1 MNNEDMSEII
11 NKFSSIINSS
21 KSEEANSST
30 SSDNSAN
37 SDNPSIS
44 PEAISNIIKMLG
56 QNNSN
61 NNENTDNSEN
71 NSMPN
76 IDIETILKFKTIFD
90 KMNSKDD
97 PRARLLRAL
106 KPYLKESRKE
116 KVEQYIQFFNISK
129 VIDLFGNASGGDVHK

>member
-1 MNNEDMSEII
+1 MNEDMSEIL

-21 KSEEANSST
+21 KSGEANSSI
-30 SSDNSAN
+30 SLNNSAN

-44 PEAISNIIKMLG
+44 PETISNMIKMLG
-56 QNNSN
+56 LNNSN
-61 NNENTDNSEN
+61 NTENTDNSEN

-129 VIDLFGNASGGDVHK
+129 VIDLFGNASGGDIHK

>member
-1 MNNEDMSEII
+1 MNEDMSEIL
-11 NKFSSIINSS
+11 NKFSSMLNSS
-21 KSEEANSST
+21 NNKEDESST
-30 SSDNSAN
+30 N

-44 PEAISNIIKMLG
+44 PETISNMIKMLG
-56 QNNSN
+56 ANNNSSD
-61 NNENTDNSEN
+61 NEESDNS
-71 NSMPN
+71 NSTPN

-97 PRARLLRAL
+97 PRAKLLRAL
-106 KPYLKESRKE
+106 KPYLKDSRKE

>member
-1 MNNEDMSEII
+1 MNEDMSEIL
-11 NKFSSIINSS
+11 NKFSAMMNSS
-21 KSEEANSST
+21 KNPETDSSNN
-30 SSDNSAN
+30 SDNSTK

-44 PEAISNIIKMLG
+44 PETISNMIKMLG
-56 QNNSN
+56 VNNSTN
-61 NNENTDNSEN
+61 NGNTSNDENSS
-71 NSMPN
+71 SMPN
-76 IDIETILKFKTIFD
+76 IDIETILKFKTVFD

-97 PRARLLRAL
+97 PRAKLLRAL

>member
-1 MNNEDMSEII
+1 MNEDMSEIL

-21 KSEEANSST
+21 KSGEANSSI
-30 SSDNSAN
+30 SLNNSAN

-44 PEAISNIIKMLG
+44 PETISNMIKMLG
-56 QNNSN
+56 LNNSN
-61 NNENTDNSEN
+61 NTENTDNSEN

-76 IDIETILKFKTIFD
+76 IDIETVLKFKTIFD

>member
-1 MNNEDMSEII
+1 MNEDMSEIL
-11 NKFSSIINSS
+11 NKFSSMLNSS
-21 KSEEANSST
+21 NNKEDESST
-30 SSDNSAN
+30 N

-44 PEAISNIIKMLG
+44 PETISNMIKMLG
-56 QNNSN
+56 SN
-61 NNENTDNSEN
+61 NNSSDNEESDNS
-71 NSMPN
+71 NSTPN

-97 PRARLLRAL
+97 PRAKLLRAL
-106 KPYLKESRKE
+106 KPYLKDSRKE

>member
-1 MNNEDMSEII
+1 MNEDMSEIL

-21 KSEEANSST
+21 KSGEANSST

-44 PEAISNIIKMLG
+44 PETISNMIKMLG
-56 QNNSN
+56 LNNSN

-116 KVEQYIQFFNISK
+116 KVEQYIHFFNISK

>member
-1 MNNEDMSEII
+1 MNEDMSEIL
-11 NKFSSIINSS
+11 NKFSSMLNSS
-21 KSEEANSST
+21 NNKEDESST
-30 SSDNSAN
+30 N

-44 PEAISNIIKMLG
+44 PETISNMIKMLG
-56 QNNSN
+56 ANNNSS
-61 NNENTDNSEN
+61 NNEDSDNS
-71 NSMPN
+71 NSTPN

-97 PRARLLRAL
+97 PRAKLLRAL
-106 KPYLKESRKE
+106 KPYLKDSRKE

>member
-1 MNNEDMSEII
+1 MNEDMSEIL

-21 KSEEANSST
+21 KSGEANSSI
-30 SSDNSAN
+30 SLNNSAN

-44 PEAISNIIKMLG
+44 PETISNMIKMLG
-56 QNNSN
+56 LNNSN
-61 NNENTDNSEN
+61 NTENTDNSEN

>member
-1 MNNEDMSEII
+1 MKLRKTYRSEIL
-11 NKFSSIINSS
+11 NKFSSMLNSS
-21 KSEEANSST
+21 NNKEDESST
-30 SSDNSAN
+30 N

-44 PEAISNIIKMLG
+44 PETISNMIKMLG
-56 QNNSN
+56 ANNNSSD
-61 NNENTDNSEN
+61 NEESDNS
-71 NSMPN
+71 NSTPN

-97 PRARLLRAL
+97 PRAKLLRAL
-106 KPYLKESRKE
+106 KPYVMESRKE